1 MPQPGGS
8 VRHLRWSLRKPLE
21 RGGTPDAPRT
31 GPGRRDEDTAVSAK
45 GSAGAG
51 TLSAA
56 GFVAPQGWHMTEVSL
71 AVLVVLMTWL
81 VVSNARHA

>member
-1 MPQPGGS
+1 M
-8 VRHLRWSLRKPLE
+8 
-21 RGGTPDAPRT
+21 
-31 GPGRRDEDTAVSAK
+31 SAK
-45 GSAGAG
+45 GGAGAG